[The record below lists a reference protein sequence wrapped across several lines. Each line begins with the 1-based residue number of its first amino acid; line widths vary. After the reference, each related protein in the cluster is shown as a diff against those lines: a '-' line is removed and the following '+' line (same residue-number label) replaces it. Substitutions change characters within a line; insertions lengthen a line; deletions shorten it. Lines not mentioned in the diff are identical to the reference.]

1 MNITEVLVRGEVEMR
16 AANPMQVEYT
26 MQITLALDDWQK
38 LREAITK
45 DQQSFPQSIIRER
58 ISDAVRQVMQNVRG
72 RDANGDTQDKAPDE
86 TS

>member
-1 MNITEVLVRGEVEMR
+1 MRGEVEMK

-38 LREAITK
+38 LRESITK
-45 DQQSFPQSIIRER
+45 DPHSFPQSVIRDR

-72 RDANGDTQDKAPDE
+72 RDTEGNTQDRETPDDG
-86 TS
+86 